1 MGKGVYISD
10 VDRKARDAAKK
21 PGPGQY
27 QLSGVPNAH
36 QLPRTEREWK
46 AYVAYYPEMRYR
58 ET

>member
-1 MGKGVYISD
+1 VYISD

-36 QLPRTEREWK
+36 QLPRTEREWR